1 MAHGDGENTMTFKK
15 TLAVA
20 GVSLASLLL
29 AACGGGGGTADP
41 LGQSSASASGT
52 AGGGGAVVV
61 GSAAFT
67 ESTVVAELYAQ
78 ALKAKGIEAST
89 KLNIGSREVYL
100 KALQDGSV
108 SIVPEYTGNLL
119 LNYDK
124 KATATT
130 AEEIADALPKVLP
143 PEFKL
148 GTASA
153 AVDQDVYVVTK
164 KYSEANGVTSLA
176 DLKKVAGDAVLG
188 GPSELEKRAYGP
200 EGLDQVYGAKIKQF
214 KPYDSPAVR
223 SRDLNDGKI
232 QIGEFFSTESV
243 ILDNGYVALEDPQ
256 AMILPQNVIPL
267 MSTEV
272 AGNSTAT
279 GALDAVQKALTTE
292 ELTALNKKVDVD
304 KEDADDVAGEWLKS
318 KGLA

>member
-1 MAHGDGENTMTFKK
+1 MTFKK

-20 GVSLASLLL
+20 GASLASLLL
-29 AACGGGGGTADP
+29 TACGGGSTADP
-41 LGQSSASASGT
+41 LGQSSASASGS
-52 AGGGGAVVV
+52 AGGGAVVV

-78 ALKAKGIEAST
+78 ALKAKGVEAST

-119 LNYDK
+119 LNYDP

-130 AEEIADALPKVLP
+130 AEELTEALPKVLP

-148 GTASA
+148 GTPSA

-164 KYSEANGVTSLA
+164 EYSEANGITSLA
-176 DLKKVAGDAVLG
+176 DLKKVAADAVLG
-188 GPSELEKRAYGP
+188 GPSELEKRPYGP
-200 EGLDQVYGAKIKQF
+200 EGLDQVYGAKFKQF
-214 KPYDSPAVR
+214 KPYDSPAVL

-232 QIGEFFSTESV
+232 QVAELFSTQAV
-243 ILDNGYVALEDPQ
+243 IPDNGYVVLEDPQ
-256 AMILPQNVIPL
+256 AMILPQNVVPL
-267 MSTEV
+267 MRAEV
-272 AGNSTAT
+272 ADNTTAT
-279 GALDAVQKALTTE
+279 AALDAVQQALTTE
-292 ELTALNKKVDVD
+292 ELTALNKKVDTD
-304 KEDADDVAGEWLKS
+304 KEDADDVAGEWLTS

>member
-1 MAHGDGENTMTFKK
+1 MTLKK

-41 LGQSSASASGT
+41 LGQSSSSSSAPASSSA
-52 AGGGGAVVV
+52 GGGAVVV

-67 ESTVVAELYAQ
+67 ESTVIAELYAQ
-78 ALKAKGIEAST
+78 ALTAKGVQAST

-124 KATATT
+124 NATATT
-130 AEEIADALPKVLP
+130 AEEVAEALPKALP
-143 PEFKL
+143 SDFKL

-176 DLKKVAGDAVLG
+176 DLEKVAGDAILG

-200 EGLDQVYGAKIKQF
+200 EGLDQVYGAKLKQF

-232 QIGEFFSTESV
+232 QIGEFFSTEAV
-243 ILDNGYVALEDPQ
+243 IPDNGYVVLEDPQ
-256 AMILPQNVIPL
+256 AMILPQNVVPL
-267 MSTEV
+267 MR
-272 AGNSTAT
+272 ADLAADPTAT
-279 GALDAVQKALTTE
+279 GAIDAVQKALTTE
-292 ELTALNKKVDVD
+292 ELTALNKQVDVD